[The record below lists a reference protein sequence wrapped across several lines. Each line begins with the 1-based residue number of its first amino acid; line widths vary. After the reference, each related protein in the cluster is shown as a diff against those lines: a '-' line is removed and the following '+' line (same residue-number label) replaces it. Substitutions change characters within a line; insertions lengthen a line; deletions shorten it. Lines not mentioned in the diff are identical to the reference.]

1 MKKYTPRLLDKY
13 NLESII
19 VLSDKLK
26 IKNTMRLPK
35 VKKVVL
41 NMGIGEARDDKNT
54 FKQALNELAII
65 TGQLPN
71 PTKSKKAISNFKIR
85 EGDVVGASVTLRKIK
100 MYEFL
105 DRLISIASPRI
116 RDFRGFPSKGFDG
129 RGNYNFGITEQ
140 IVFPEINYDKVNSI
154 RGMNIT
160 IVTSAQTDYEAYE
173 LLVSLGFPIN
183 EYKTKSSNKTSS
195 EESSNLSQNN
205 EELTKKNILDNVS
218 IDDKSDVT
226 QEGSV
231 NDNLEIKSLDEENN

>member
-1 MKKYTPRLLDKY
+1 MNKYTPRLLVKY
-13 NLESII
+13 NSESINA
-19 VLSDKLK
+19 LSKKLE
-26 IKNTMRLPK
+26 IENVMRLPK

-65 TGQLPN
+65 TGQLAN
-71 PTKSKKAISNFKIR
+71 PTKAKKAISNFKVR
-85 EGDVVGASVTLRKIK
+85 EGDVVGASVTLRKVK

-116 RDFRGFPSKGFDG
+116 RDFSGFPSKGFDG

-183 EYKTKSSNKTSS
+183 EYKNKKSGKGLSPNDKKNKVSVEEDLSPKEDANGDNVNQESTE
-195 EESSNLSQNN
+195 EESS
-205 EELTKKNILDNVS
+205 
-218 IDDKSDVT
+218 
-226 QEGSV
+226 
-231 NDNLEIKSLDEENN
+231 

>member
-1 MKKYTPRLLDKY
+1 MNKYTPRLLEKY
-13 NLESII
+13 NSESINA
-19 VLSDKLK
+19 LSKKLE
-26 IKNTMRLPK
+26 IKNVMRLPK

-41 NMGIGEARDDKNT
+41 NMGIGEAREDKNT
-54 FKQALNELAII
+54 FKQALNELTII
-65 TGQLPN
+65 TGQLAN
-71 PTKSKKAISNFKIR
+71 PTKAKKAISNFKVR
-85 EGDVVGASVTLRKIK
+85 EGDVVGASVTLRKVK

-116 RDFRGFPSKGFDG
+116 RDFNGFPSKGFDG

-183 EYKTKSSNKTSS
+183 EYKNKKSGKGLSSNDESNKAAAEEDISLNDDANGDNVNQETTE
-195 EESSNLSQNN
+195 EESS
-205 EELTKKNILDNVS
+205 
-218 IDDKSDVT
+218 
-226 QEGSV
+226 
-231 NDNLEIKSLDEENN
+231 

>member
-1 MKKYTPRLLDKY
+1 MNNYTPRLLAKY
-13 NLESII
+13 NSESINA
-19 VLSDKLK
+19 LSKKLE
-26 IKNTMRLPK
+26 IKNVMRLPK

-41 NMGIGEARDDKNT
+41 NMGIGEAREDKNT
-54 FKQALNELAII
+54 FKQALNELTII
-65 TGQLPN
+65 TGQLAN
-71 PTKSKKAISNFKIR
+71 PTKAKKAISNFKVR
-85 EGDVVGASVTLRKIK
+85 EGDVVGASVTLRKVK

-116 RDFRGFPSKGFDG
+116 RDFNGFPSKGFDG

-183 EYKTKSSNKTSS
+183 EYKNKKSGKGLSSSDKSNKPTVEEDLSLNEDANVDNVNQETTE
-195 EESSNLSQNN
+195 EESS
-205 EELTKKNILDNVS
+205 
-218 IDDKSDVT
+218 
-226 QEGSV
+226 
-231 NDNLEIKSLDEENN
+231 

>member
-1 MKKYTPRLLDKY
+1 MNKYTPRLLEKY
-13 NLESII
+13 NSESINA
-19 VLSDKLK
+19 LSKKLE
-26 IKNTMRLPK
+26 IKNVMRLPK

-41 NMGIGEARDDKNT
+41 NMGIGEAREDKNT
-54 FKQALNELAII
+54 FKQALNELTII
-65 TGQLPN
+65 TGQLAN
-71 PTKSKKAISNFKIR
+71 PTKAKKAISNFKVR
-85 EGDVVGASVTLRKIK
+85 EGDVVGASVTLRKVK

-116 RDFRGFPSKGFDG
+116 RDFNGFPSKGFDG

-183 EYKTKSSNKTSS
+183 EYKNKKSGKGLSSNDESNKAAVEKDISLNDDANGDNVNQEKTE
-195 EESSNLSQNN
+195 EESS
-205 EELTKKNILDNVS
+205 
-218 IDDKSDVT
+218 
-226 QEGSV
+226 
-231 NDNLEIKSLDEENN
+231 